1 MTIKLDEILKNEL
14 ERRKLSINEVAK
26 ECKIAPSVLHGW
38 INGTLPSAKNL
49 HHIQT
54 LSKFLG
60 ISAEDMLFNS
70 KEDSTSRLILFSST
84 FMDGDTQ
91 YKLTIE
97 KIKEQ

>member
-1 MTIKLDEILKNEL
+1 MTIKLDEILKKEL

-26 ECKIAPSVLHGW
+26 ECNISPSVLHGW

-60 ISAEDMLFNS
+60 LSTDKMLFS
-70 KEDSTSRLILFSST
+70 SQEDSTSRLILFSST

-97 KIKEQ
+97 KIKEN